1 LSPRGRLI
9 KCTIH
14 SFVIQ
19 QCIREKI
26 LIINIYKLRT
36 KYVLMLHI
44 QYMIPGT
51 GLLVPL
57 VHLLVAGRM
66 GVADSGV
73 GGALGPDQEAAVSD
87 GPADEVGG
95 NK

>member
-1 LSPRGRLI
+1 
-9 KCTIH
+9 
-14 SFVIQ
+14 
-19 QCIREKI
+19 
-26 LIINIYKLRT
+26 
-36 KYVLMLHI
+36 MLHI